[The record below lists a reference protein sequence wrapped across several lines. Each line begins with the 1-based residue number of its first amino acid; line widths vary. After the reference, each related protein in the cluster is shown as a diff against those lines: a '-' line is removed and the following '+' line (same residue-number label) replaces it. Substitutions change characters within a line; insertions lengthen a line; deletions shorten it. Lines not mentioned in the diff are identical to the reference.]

1 MASVLLAPQ
10 VESYSILRHRQT
22 GKPAAFRPSPVTSL
36 FRRLYFNRG
45 IPREAYVCYDPV
57 LSRFACAC
65 LAGRELLAFGS
76 QMRCCIAVP
85 QTLHLSRPGS
95 ASACPEV
102 RAPFEF
108 RFTNVATRAIARF
121 EPPGLFAGYLSSHHA
136 SCDLRWQH
144 CEPTAAGT
152 PYCNG
157 FASAC
162 LAALALFFPGADVC
176 FRGALVPTSS
186 KRSQKGTRSGTYR
199 GTQWV
204 QRNGVN
210 ARILLALFR

>member
-36 FRRLYFNRG
+36 FRRLYFNRA

-76 QMRCCIAVP
+76 QMRCCIGVP
-85 QTLHLSRPGS
+85 QTLHLLRPGS

-108 RFTNVATRAIARF
+108 RFTNVATRVIARF

-144 CEPTAAGT
+144 CEPYSCRDPVLQRVRT
-152 PYCNG
+152 
-157 FASAC
+157 C
-162 LAALALFFPGADVC
+162 LPRRSCLTGADVC

-186 KRSQKGTRSGTYR
+186 EEEPKRHKK
-199 GTQWV
+199 WNV
-204 QRNGVN
+204 
-210 ARILLALFR
+210 